1 MNAKPNSI
9 QEVQELTR
17 QAVCL
22 LPRGGGT
29 KPALSYPKE
38 GIEILD
44 MSGVA
49 GILEYEPGEFTFTA
63 LAGTPVAEVER
74 ILAGHGQFLPF
85 DPLLME
91 RGATLGGTVA
101 ANASGSGRYH
111 YGGIR
116 DFLMGVRFVD
126 SQGQVVHGGGKVVKN
141 AAGFDLPK
149 LMVGSL
155 GGLGVF
161 VELAFKVFPR
171 PEVYATLRIECDHL
185 EQALQVMQQAR
196 SARLELD
203 ALDLQP
209 YQAGYVIWVRLGGL
223 ASALPA
229 RLERLKDSVGE
240 CRVVQGAD
248 EAQLWQEVRAA
259 AWMPDGW
266 ALVKVPLTPGRIPSL
281 EASLAGK
288 PVLRRYVSG
297 GQLAWLALEDSPQT
311 LDGLLS
317 AQGLSG
323 LVLLGP
329 PGQPRLGVS
338 DRGSFY
344 RRIKTALDPI
354 GRFAEV

>member
-1 MNAKPNSI
+1 MNSKPKSI
-9 QEVQELTR
+9 QDVQELTR
-17 QAVCL
+17 QTVCL

-29 KPALSYPKE
+29 KPALTHPKE

-63 LAGTPVAEVER
+63 LAGTSVAEVER
-74 ILAGHGQFLPF
+74 ILAGQDQFLPF
-85 DPLLME
+85 DPLLVE
-91 RGATLGGTVA
+91 GGATLGGTVA
-101 ANASGSGRYH
+101 ANISGPGRYH
-111 YGGIR
+111 YGGVR

-155 GGLGVF
+155 GGLGVL

-171 PEVYATLRIECDHL
+171 PEKYATLRIECDHL
-185 EQALQVMQQAR
+185 EQALQVMQQAG
-196 SARLELD
+196 SARLEMD

-209 YQAGYVIWVRLGGL
+209 LPAGYVVWMRLGGL
-223 ASALPA
+223 AGALTA
-229 RLERLKDSVGE
+229 RLERLKDAVGE
-240 CRVVQGAD
+240 CQVVQGTD
-248 EAQLWQEVRAA
+248 EAQLWRDVREV
-259 AWMPDGW
+259 AWVPDGW
-266 ALVKVPLTPGRIPSL
+266 SLVKVPLTPGRIPRL
-281 EASLAGK
+281 EADLAGK

-297 GQLAWLALEDSPQT
+297 GQLAWLALEEAPQT

-329 PGQPRLGVS
+329 PGRPRLGVS

-344 RRIKTALDPI
+344 RRIKTALDPL